1 MANTNAFSMRRKNEA
16 LWAKYRT
23 VLDKLAESSSKKQ
36 TAYEEYLVRLNE
48 VLPRNEKS
56 ALSAE
61 ILASMLSS
69 NEEERASIC
78 QSIAAFASNA
88 DTRRTNADSR
98 RTIMKLHS
106 EDWEFNVTFPDLYRI
121 SVPVTH
127 HYAELN
133 EEGDVIRKW
142 DTTSTETHYYLK
154 KEG

>member
-1 MANTNAFSMRRKNEA
+1 MANTNAFATRRKNEA

-48 VLPRNEKS
+48 VLPRSEKS

-61 ILASMLSS
+61 ILASMLSP

-78 QSIAAFASNA
+78 QSIAAFASKA
-88 DTRRTNADSR
+88 DTR
-98 RTIMKLHS
+98 RTIMKLYG
-106 EDWEFNVTFPDLYRI
+106 EDFGFNTAFPDLYRI
-121 SVPVTH
+121 SVPITH

-142 DTTSTETHYYLK
+142 DTTSTETRYYLK

>member
-1 MANTNAFSMRRKNEA
+1 MANTNAFTMRRKNKDLREE
-16 LWAKYRT
+16 YRT

-48 VLPRNEKS
+48 ILPRTEKS

-61 ILASMLSS
+61 ILASMLSP

-78 QSIAAFASNA
+78 QSITAFASNA
-88 DTRRTNADSR
+88 DTC
-98 RTIMKLHS
+98 RTIMKLH
-106 EDWEFNVTFPDLYRI
+106 EDWKFNVTFPDLYRI
-121 SVPVTH
+121 DVPVTR
-127 HYAELN
+127 HYAELD

-142 DTTSTETHYYLK
+142 DITSTETRYYLK

>member
-1 MANTNAFSMRRKNEA
+1 MATSNAFTMRRKNDA
-16 LWAKYRT
+16 LYAKYRT
-23 VLDKLAESSSKKQ
+23 ILDELAESSSKKCS
-36 TAYEEYLVRLNE
+36 AYEEYLVRLNKI
-48 VLPRNEKS
+48 LPRNEKS

-61 ILASMLSS
+61 ILASMLSP

-88 DTRRTNADSR
+88 DTRRT
-98 RTIMKLHS
+98 IMKLHD

-127 HYAELN
+127 YYAELN
-133 EEGDVIRKW
+133 EEGDIIRKW
-142 DTTSTETHYYLK
+142 DTTSTETRYYLK

>member
-1 MANTNAFSMRRKNEA
+1 
-16 LWAKYRT
+16 
-23 VLDKLAESSSKKQ
+23 
-36 TAYEEYLVRLNE
+36 
-48 VLPRNEKS
+48 
-56 ALSAE
+56 
-61 ILASMLSS
+61 MLSS

-88 DTRRTNADSR
+88 NAR
-98 RTIMKLHS
+98 RTIMKLYG

-121 SVPVTH
+121 DVPVTR

-142 DTTSTETHYYLK
+142 DTTSTETRYYLK

>member
-1 MANTNAFSMRRKNEA
+1 MANTNAFSMRRKNKD
-16 LWAKYRT
+16 LRTKYRT
-23 VLDKLAESSSKKQ
+23 ILDELAESSSKKYS
-36 TAYEEYLVRLNE
+36 AYEEYLVRLNGI
-48 VLPRNEKS
+48 LPRSEKS

-61 ILASMLSS
+61 ILASMLSP

-88 DTRRTNADSR
+88 NTRRT
-98 RTIMKLHS
+98 TMKLYG
-106 EDWEFNVTFPDLYRI
+106 EDCEFNVTFPNLYRI
-121 SVPVTH
+121 DVPITH

-142 DTTSTETHYYLK
+142 DTTSTETRYYLK